1 MCCHLAATPSQQQH
15 LCFKNQHSQQPM
27 QHYAQQLDMAP
38 PVPPACLQNDVMYN
52 GIRAQGP
59 AASLFF
65 ILVIVVGQ
73 YMVLNLFLAVLL
85 SNFDDD
91 DEVEGEGGKVKAGSG
106 EAAGADV
113 QDDSAAHWQTVAE
126 DDDGKGA
133 EVRPWNT

>member
-1 MCCHLAATPSQQQH
+1 LQSEAAALSYCLLPYH
-15 LCFKNQHSQQPM
+15 LC
-27 QHYAQQLDMAP
+27 
-38 PVPPACLQNDVMYN
+38 VPPACLQNEVMYN

-91 DEVEGEGGKVKAGSG
+91 DEEEEEEEDHERLDAGIG
-106 EAAGADV
+106 DAAGARQV
-113 QDDSAAHWQTVAE
+113 QGSVHRANDDSAAVWHMVIKEDEDVAE
-126 DDDGKGA
+126 VSVWGTDPNQ
-133 EVRPWNT
+133 E